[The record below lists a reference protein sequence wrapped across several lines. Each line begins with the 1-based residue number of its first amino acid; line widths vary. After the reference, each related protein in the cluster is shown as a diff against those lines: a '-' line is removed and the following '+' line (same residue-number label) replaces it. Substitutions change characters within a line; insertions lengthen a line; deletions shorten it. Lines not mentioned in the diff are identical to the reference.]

1 MRLSDAG
8 LRFIGKNEADSG
20 PALKAYIDT
29 GGVPTIGYGHTRNV
43 KMGDT
48 CTPEQALAWLQ
59 SDVYDAEDSIDRRVN
74 AALNQNQYDALVD
87 FVFNVGDHQFATSTL
102 LKLINADR
110 FELAALE
117 FAKWKYDNGKVVDG
131 LIKRRAREKELFEI
145 PV

>member
-8 LRFIGKNEADSG
+8 LRFIGKNEAAAG
-20 PALKAYIDT
+20 PALKAYLDT
-29 GGVPTIGYGHTRNV
+29 GGVPTIGYGHTRGV

-48 CTPEQALAWLQ
+48 CTPEQAFAWLRG
-59 SDVYDAEDSIDRRVN
+59 DVYDAEDSIDRRVN

-87 FVFNVGDHQFATSTL
+87 FVFNVGDHKFATSTL

-117 FAKWKYDNGKVVDG
+117 FAKWKYDNGVVVEG
-131 LIKRRAREKELFEI
+131 LANRRAREKELFET